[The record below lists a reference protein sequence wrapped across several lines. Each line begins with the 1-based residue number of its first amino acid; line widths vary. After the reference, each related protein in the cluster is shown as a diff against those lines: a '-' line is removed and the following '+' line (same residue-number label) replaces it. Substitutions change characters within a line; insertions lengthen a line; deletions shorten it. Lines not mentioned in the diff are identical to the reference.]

1 MENHSSVIP
10 APPEPKIPRDLQR
23 PFKLYE
29 PTKPAAQISAGT
41 SKKTNIL
48 GHILAATFLILLGI
62 AGFAYDS
69 NVQDFQN
76 YILETAHQKD
86 ETTENSSATK
96 QDTNQ
101 STVSEYRQQNQMAD
115 WKLFSNSSLGI
126 SFLYPKEYL
135 VMQSDDTKIVLGLY
149 ATPESSQIISR
160 LTITNQPLFDA
171 QKFDDTE
178 NREVGGQ
185 PAVSFYSVTGID
197 SDKHIVQTT
206 QSPQIEFVMDVAG
219 GGLDA
224 TFENILKSVKLATPT
239 AENGEAA
246 ATVFKSGKNS
256 TYSDGTFS
264 ISYPYSW
271 TLHDSA
277 SNAFFMS
284 QNNVQGFENIVAL
297 ENTDTL
303 LVIGSNPQTESEV
316 GGIFTSNGEF
326 QAFVEMYDQISIQG
340 SRYYLWK
347 YQHSLQD
354 WIRQSAQKNQ
364 LGGAGIFSLGSV
376 SKYISNKVTNERGQS
391 FNGYDVLLKI
401 NQREYL
407 VVIFSKKNKG
417 VTLTP
422 PETQKEIKAILES
435 IIWE

>member
-69 NVQDFQN
+69 NIRDFQN
-76 YILETAHQKD
+76 FVTETRKSNSKTAPDQDKTD
-86 ETTENSSATK
+86 NQTSVQQYRRENQT
-96 QDTNQ
+96 
-101 STVSEYRQQNQMAD
+101 AD
-115 WKLFSNSSLGI
+115 WKFFSNSSLGI
-126 SFLYPKEYL
+126 SFLYPKEYV
-135 VMQSDDTKIVLGLY
+135 VMQSDETKIVLGFFL
-149 ATPESSQIISR
+149 TPESTQLLPY

-178 NREVGGQ
+178 NREVGSQ
-185 PAVSFYSVTGID
+185 PAVSFYSVPGVD

-224 TFENILKSVKLATPT
+224 TFENILKSVKFATVIN
-239 AENGEAA
+239 ENGEEAA
-246 ATVFKSGKNS
+246 AMPKDGKNS
-256 TYSDGTFS
+256 TYSAGEFS
-264 ISYPYSW
+264 VSYPYTW

-284 QNNVQGFENIVAL
+284 QNNVQGFQNIVVL
-297 ENTDTL
+297 EKPDTL
-303 LVIGSNPQTESEV
+303 VVIGSNPQTESEV
-316 GGIFTSNGEF
+316 RGIFATNGEF
-326 QAFVEMYDQISIQG
+326 QSFVERHDQIDIQG
-340 SRYYLWK
+340 KRYYVSK
-347 YQHSLQD
+347 YSNSLQD
-354 WIRQSAQKNQ
+354 WKRQAAQKNQ
-364 LGGAGIFSLGSV
+364 PGGAGIFSLGSV
-376 SKYISNKVTNERGQS
+376 SKYISNKVTNERGQT

-401 NQREYL
+401 NQKEYM
-407 VVIFSKKNKG
+407 VVIFSKTNKG

-435 IIWE
+435 IVWE